1 MVDASSQGDN
11 VSIWS
16 SRLEASSDN
25 LWAFLDRH
33 TGTKGQDNAKK
44 TGKRQNM
51 ICFIL
56 KLDMDS

>member
-33 TGTKGQDNAKK
+33 TGTKGQGNAKK
-44 TGKRQNM
+44 TANM